1 MSGNAGYQPPTVGI
15 IETYKYKHQQTILD
29 ERIFLPDGHGI
40 PVVNH
45 FLKSLHHAETV
56 VVVVSSNI
64 QESW

>member
-15 IETYKYKHQQTILD
+15 IETYKYKHEQTILD

-45 FLKSLHHAETV
+45 FLKSLHHAETA